1 MKNYFTVFALLMCL
15 PSALFAQKFSRYLAP
30 KPGIVSYTFRNEFS
44 KDIPGTLDYIKS
56 LGIDNIEFSNLF
68 GQNAHD
74 MKVMIDRRGIRCTS
88 YGVSWDD
95 LMNKRSTVIEN
106 AKILG
111 ATYVRVAWVPHDK
124 PWDLEFTRNTAG
136 TFNEIGRELKS
147 HGLFFCYHNHGYEF
161 QPHGKGTLFDVLVQE
176 TNPEYVGYEIDILW
190 AYFPGQDPARL
201 IKKYPKRFKLMHLKD
216 LKTGVQGDLSGKTST
231 DHDVTLGTGQID
243 LKKVLKASKKSSIEH
258 YYIEDENVKAWDQV
272 PQSLKYLKEM

>member
-1 MKNYFTVFALLMCL
+1 VKKYISAYALLL
-15 PSALFAQKFSRYLAP
+15 LIPSALLSQKFSRLMGP
-30 KPGIVSYTFRNEFS
+30 RPGIVSYTFRNEFS
-44 KDIPGTLDYIKS
+44 KDVPGTLDYIQS

-74 MKVMIDRRGIRCTS
+74 LKVMIDRRGIRCTS

-95 LMNKRSTVIEN
+95 LMNKRSQVVEN

-111 ATYVRVAWVPHDK
+111 AKYVRVAWMPHDK
-124 PWDLEFTRNTAG
+124 PWDLEFTRQTAAA
-136 TFNEIGRELKS
+136 FNEIGRDLKAQ
-147 HGLFFCYHNHGYEF
+147 GLVFCYHNHGYEF
-161 QPHGKGTLFDVLVQE
+161 QAHGKGTLFDVLVQE

-190 AYFPGQDPARL
+190 VHFPGQDPARL
-201 IKKYPKRFKLMHLKD
+201 IKKYPRRFKLMHLKD

-231 DHDVTLGTGQID
+231 DHDVILGTGQID

-258 YYIEDENVKAWDQV
+258 FYIEDENVKAWDQV

>member
-1 MKNYFTVFALLMCL
+1 MKKFIFALGLVL
-15 PSALFAQKFSRYLAP
+15 FIPAAQFAQKYSRYLAP

-68 GQNAHD
+68 GQNAYD

-111 ATYVRVAWVPHDK
+111 ANYVRVAWVPHDK
-124 PWDLEFTRNTAG
+124 PWDLEFTHKTAAA
-136 TFNEIGRELKS
+136 FNEIGRDLKS
-147 HGLFFCYHNHGYEF
+147 HGLLFCYHNHGYEF

-190 AYFPGQDPARL
+190 THFPGQDPARL

-216 LKTGVQGDLSGKTST
+216 LKTGIQGDLSGKTST
-231 DHDVTLGTGQID
+231 DNDVTLGTGQID

-258 YYIEDENVKAWDQV
+258 FYIEDENVRAWDQV

>member
-1 MKNYFTVFALLMCL
+1 MKNYFTFFALLMCL
-15 PSALFAQKFSRYLAP
+15 PAALFAQKFSRYLTP

-95 LMNKRSTVIEN
+95 LMTKRSTVIEN

-111 ATYVRVAWVPHDK
+111 ANYVRVAWVPHDK
-124 PWDLEFTRNTAG
+124 PWDLEFTRKTAA

-147 HGLFFCYHNHGYEF
+147 HGLLFCYHNHGYEF